1 MDSAET
7 NPAAEAQAPA
17 VTAANS
23 TAAAKPFD
31 FRHPVFLSS
40 AEWRKLRIELDEF
53 VESIGALLSTYL
65 RLEFG
70 LQIGRLQTVSFN
82 EFTGTVPSPT
92 QLALFKLEPM
102 RGISILEIR
111 PLIGSA
117 IVDRLL
123 GGPGQP
129 INPLRNLSEMEVAL
143 LDQVVQVL
151 LNEWTKQWGKVQDLR
166 AEILGHE
173 NNPKFLQSSSG
184 DTIMLVATLEARM
197 GECVDQIQLAFPY
210 STLEPLVK
218 KLAQSAAPSAAAAAQ
233 ASGAPAMKWNRT
245 LDDVPI
251 TVSAQWPAMK
261 ITTRAL
267 LALKPGEVL
276 ELNPELSEKIEIRLG
291 SMTKFKGRLG
301 TRDNKWAIQITE
313 ISKTS

>member
-1 MDSAET
+1 MESAET
-7 NPAAEAQAPA
+7 NPVAEKAAEPL
-17 VTAANS
+17 VS
-23 TAAAKPFD
+23 TAASAARPFD

-40 AEWRKLRIELDEF
+40 AEWRKLRVELDEF

-70 LQIGRLQTVSFN
+70 LQIGKLHTVSFN
-82 EFTGTVPSPT
+82 EFTTTVPTPT

-111 PLIGSA
+111 PLIGTA

-129 INPLRNLSEMEVAL
+129 INPPRNLSEMEIAL
-143 LDQVVQVL
+143 LDQVVQVFL
-151 LNEWTKQWGKVQDLR
+151 TEWSKQWRKVQELR

-197 GECVDQIQLAFPY
+197 AECVDQIQLAFPY

-218 KLAQSAAPSAAAAAQ
+218 KLTQSSTPTPGSVPNAPPQ
-233 ASGAPAMKWNRT
+233 PAIKWNSA
-245 LDDVPI
+245 LDDVPMPVI
-251 TVSAQWPAMK
+251 AQWPAMK
-261 ITTRAL
+261 MTTRAL
-267 LALKPGEVL
+267 LALKPGEIL
-276 ELNPELSEKIEIRLG
+276 ELKPELSEKIEIRVG

-301 TRDNKWAIQITE
+301 TRENKWAIQITE
-313 ISKTS
+313 ICKTR

>member
-7 NPAAEAQAPA
+7 NPAAEAPAPA
-17 VTAANS
+17 AIPANS
-23 TAAAKPFD
+23 GVAAKPFD

-70 LQIGRLQTVSFN
+70 LQIGKLHTVSFN
-82 EFTGTVPSPT
+82 EFTSTVPTPT

-111 PLIGSA
+111 PLIGTA

-129 INPLRNLSEMEVAL
+129 INPPRNLSEMEIAL
-143 LDQVVQVL
+143 LDQVVQVFL
-151 LNEWTKQWGKVQDLR
+151 TEWSKQWRKVQELR

-218 KLAQSAAPSAAAAAQ
+218 KLAQSAGPANQGATQAPVIPSI
-233 ASGAPAMKWNRT
+233 KWNRA
-245 LDDVPI
+245 LD
-251 TVSAQWPAMK
+251 
-261 ITTRAL
+261 
-267 LALKPGEVL
+267 
-276 ELNPELSEKIEIRLG
+276 
-291 SMTKFKGRLG
+291 
-301 TRDNKWAIQITE
+301 
-313 ISKTS
+313 

>member
-7 NPAAEAQAPA
+7 NPAAEAPAPA
-17 VTAANS
+17 AIPANS
-23 TAAAKPFD
+23 GVAAKPFD

-70 LQIGRLQTVSFN
+70 LQIGKLQTVSFN
-82 EFTGTVPSPT
+82 EFTSTVPSPT

-102 RGISILEIR
+102 RGISILEMR
-111 PLIGSA
+111 PVIGSA

-129 INPLRNLSEMEVAL
+129 INPPRNLSEMEVAL

-151 LNEWTKQWGKVQDLR
+151 LNEWTKQWSKVQDLR

-218 KLAQSAAPSAAAAAQ
+218 KLAQSGGPSSATTQAPQ
-233 ASGAPAMKWNRT
+233 PPAIKWNRT

-251 TVSAQWPAMK
+251 TVSAQWPTMK

-267 LALKPGEVL
+267 LTLKPGEIL

-291 SMTKFKGRLG
+291 SVTKFKGRLG
-301 TRDNKWAIQITE
+301 TRENKWAIEITE
-313 ISKTS
+313 ISKSS